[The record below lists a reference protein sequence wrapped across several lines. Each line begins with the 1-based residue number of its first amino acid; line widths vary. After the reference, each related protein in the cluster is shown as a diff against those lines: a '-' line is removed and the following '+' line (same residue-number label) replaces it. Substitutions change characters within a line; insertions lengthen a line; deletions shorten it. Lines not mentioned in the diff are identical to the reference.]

1 MTTISAPPSTRAG
14 LFSEARRSV
23 RDVRSLMTFRVA
35 GLRGRSRR
43 GAKIAIAI
51 FVLLTVA
58 SAIIPAFGVGAGT
71 SSRALDIAVLLP
83 TAYLAFLA
91 TVTLSIVGA
100 GGGRELLPRDEG
112 VGFPISPTT
121 DHLGALLLAPLN
133 IAWMIQAWALLGFT
147 AFAAGLTNLWATQII
162 VLAWLIAAT
171 TLAQALAWG
180 VEWIRRG
187 PYGVLIVRTLG
198 ITLAVV
204 AGILV
209 ATHQVTGLLD
219 HSPTVAL
226 VTAVFAGH
234 DGSWLVWLLGV
245 AILAAGF
252 AAAVCLGAWVNHAV
266 ARRQPR
272 EELKEAG
279 RSVTPRAMPR
289 SDYAALVR
297 TDRASVWRSVPLRRG
312 FVVLAMLPG
321 LVAAAGQLE
330 WQMLPILP
338 GLVAAGGALLFGVN
352 AWCLDATG
360 ALWRDSLPV
369 DPEKVFY
376 ARARVLLEI
385 LIVAMVIALVIAG
398 LRAGALPTSAE
409 LVSLVATTL
418 VVSVQVVARSMHWS
432 VRRPFSMDL
441 RSSRGTP
448 APPSAM
454 VVYSSYLAL
463 TSTLTGMVF
472 TITARASSPMWAA
485 IAALPFLIAAVRR
498 IVITAGDWSRPEVR
512 SWVVATVAAR

>member
-1 MTTISAPPSTRAG
+1 
-14 LFSEARRSV
+14 
-23 RDVRSLMTFRVA
+23 
-35 GLRGRSRR
+35 
-43 GAKIAIAI
+43 
-51 FVLLTVA
+51 
-58 SAIIPAFGVGAGT
+58 
-71 SSRALDIAVLLP
+71 
-83 TAYLAFLA
+83 
-91 TVTLSIVGA
+91 
-100 GGGRELLPRDEG
+100 
-112 VGFPISPTT
+112 
-121 DHLGALLLAPLN
+121 
-133 IAWMIQAWALLGFT
+133 
-147 AFAAGLTNLWATQII
+147 
-162 VLAWLIAAT
+162 
-171 TLAQALAWG
+171 
-180 VEWIRRG
+180 
-187 PYGVLIVRTLG
+187 
-198 ITLAVV
+198 
-204 AGILV
+204 
-209 ATHQVTGLLD
+209 
-219 HSPTVAL
+219 
-226 VTAVFAGH
+226 
-234 DGSWLVWLLGV
+234 
-245 AILAAGF
+245 
-252 AAAVCLGAWVNHAV
+252 
-266 ARRQPR
+266 
-272 EELKEAG
+272 
-279 RSVTPRAMPR
+279 
-289 SDYAALVR
+289 
-297 TDRASVWRSVPLRRG
+297 
-312 FVVLAMLPG
+312 
-321 LVAAAGQLE
+321 
-330 WQMLPILP
+330 MLPILP

-385 LIVAMVIALVIAG
+385 LIVAMVIALAIAG

>member
-1 MTTISAPPSTRAG
+1 
-14 LFSEARRSV
+14 
-23 RDVRSLMTFRVA
+23 
-35 GLRGRSRR
+35 
-43 GAKIAIAI
+43 
-51 FVLLTVA
+51 
-58 SAIIPAFGVGAGT
+58 
-71 SSRALDIAVLLP
+71 
-83 TAYLAFLA
+83 
-91 TVTLSIVGA
+91 
-100 GGGRELLPRDEG
+100 
-112 VGFPISPTT
+112 
-121 DHLGALLLAPLN
+121 LLAPLN

-147 AFAAGLTNLWATQII
+147 AFGAGLTNLWATQLV
-162 VLAWLIAAT
+162 VLGWLVAAT
-171 TLAQALAWG
+171 TIAQALAWS
-180 VEWIRRG
+180 VEWVRRG
-187 PYGVLIVRTLG
+187 PHGVLIVRTIG
-198 ITLAVV
+198 ITLAVA

-226 VTAVFAGH
+226 VTVVFAGH
-234 DGSWLVWLLGV
+234 DGRWLVWLLG
-245 AILAAGF
+245 LAVLTAGF

-279 RSVTPRAMPR
+279 RSVTPRPMPA

-297 TDRASVWRSVPLRRG
+297 TDRASVWRSVALRRG

-376 ARARVLLEI
+376 ARVRVLLEI
-385 LIVAMVIALVIAG
+385 LLIAMVIALVIAG

-409 LVSLVATTL
+409 LVSLLATTL

-432 VRRPFSMDL
+432 IRRPFAMDL

-472 TITARASSPMWAA
+472 TITARASAPMWAA

-498 IVITAGDWSRPEVR
+498 IVITAGDWRRPEVR
-512 SWVVATVAAR
+512 AWVVATVAAR

>member
-1 MTTISAPPSTRAG
+1 
-14 LFSEARRSV
+14 
-23 RDVRSLMTFRVA
+23 
-35 GLRGRSRR
+35 
-43 GAKIAIAI
+43 
-51 FVLLTVA
+51 
-58 SAIIPAFGVGAGT
+58 
-71 SSRALDIAVLLP
+71 
-83 TAYLAFLA
+83 
-91 TVTLSIVGA
+91 
-100 GGGRELLPRDEG
+100 
-112 VGFPISPTT
+112 
-121 DHLGALLLAPLN
+121 
-133 IAWMIQAWALLGFT
+133 
-147 AFAAGLTNLWATQII
+147 
-162 VLAWLIAAT
+162 
-171 TLAQALAWG
+171 
-180 VEWIRRG
+180 
-187 PYGVLIVRTLG
+187 
-198 ITLAVV
+198 
-204 AGILV
+204 
-209 ATHQVTGLLD
+209 
-219 HSPTVAL
+219 
-226 VTAVFAGH
+226 
-234 DGSWLVWLLGV
+234 LLGV

-252 AAAVCLGAWVNHAV
+252 VAAVCLGAWVNHAV

-385 LIVAMVIALVIAG
+385 LIVAMVIALAIAG

>member
-1 MTTISAPPSTRAG
+1 MSRTVVGTI
-14 LFSEARRSV
+14 V
-23 RDVRSLMTFRVA
+23 
-35 GLRGRSRR
+35 
-43 GAKIAIAI
+43 
-51 FVLLTVA
+51 
-58 SAIIPAFGVGAGT
+58 
-71 SSRALDIAVLLP
+71 
-83 TAYLAFLA
+83 
-91 TVTLSIVGA
+91 SI
-100 GGGRELLPRDEG
+100 
-112 VGFPISPTT
+112 
-121 DHLGALLLAPLN
+121 
-133 IAWMIQAWALLGFT
+133 
-147 AFAAGLTNLWATQII
+147 
-162 VLAWLIAAT
+162 
-171 TLAQALAWG
+171 
-180 VEWIRRG
+180 
-187 PYGVLIVRTLG
+187 
-198 ITLAVV
+198 
-204 AGILV
+204 
-209 ATHQVTGLLD
+209 
-219 HSPTVAL
+219 
-226 VTAVFAGH
+226 
-234 DGSWLVWLLGV
+234 
-245 AILAAGF
+245 
-252 AAAVCLGAWVNHAV
+252 
-266 ARRQPR
+266 
-272 EELKEAG
+272 
-279 RSVTPRAMPR
+279 
-289 SDYAALVR
+289 
-297 TDRASVWRSVPLRRG
+297 DRASVWRSVPMRRG
-312 FVVLAMLPG
+312 ITVLGVGPG
-321 LVAAAGQLE
+321 LVAILGSMTWASAT
-330 WQMLPILP
+330 ILP
-338 GLVAAGGALLFGVN
+338 GLVASGGALLFGVN

-385 LIVAMVIALVIAG
+385 LIVAMVIALAIAG